1 MESVTVFSVDA
12 VAAGLQDMKVAPPPP
27 QSFSTPPRGKRAIDA
42 AREAPPPVKR
52 QRAFAKL
59 VLTEPISLEL
69 E

>member
-12 VAAGLQDMKVAPPPP
+12 VAAGLQDMEVAPPP
-27 QSFSTPPRGKRAIDA
+27 QSFSTPPRGKRAVDA

-59 VLTEPISLEL
+59 VVTEPISLEL